1 MKPLATPKQV
11 LPFICLCPLDASIS
25 KSKKTIYISLCTI
38 LMAMTVATWISGF
51 VYIWKFISVDLE
63 GSLFE
68 FSMSFGVIGITYIL
82 IVLLMSREKIAEI
95 FEQLDIIYEGGEIK
109 KNNLL
114 KSAKT
119 LFVIFQKERKSPS
132 DFWHVQMTKVK
143 NYGQFF

>member
-38 LMAMTVATWISGF
+38 LIVMTVATWTSGF
-51 VYIWKFISVDLE
+51 AYIWKFISVDLE

-95 FEQLDIIYEGGEIK
+95 FEQLDIIYKGGEI
-109 KNNLL
+109 
-114 KSAKT
+114 
-119 LFVIFQKERKSPS
+119 
-132 DFWHVQMTKVK
+132 
-143 NYGQFF
+143 